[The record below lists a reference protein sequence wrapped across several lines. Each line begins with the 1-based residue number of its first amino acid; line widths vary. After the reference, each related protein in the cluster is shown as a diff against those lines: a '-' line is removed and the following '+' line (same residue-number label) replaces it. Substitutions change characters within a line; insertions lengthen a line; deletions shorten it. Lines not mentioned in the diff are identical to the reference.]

1 MIEESVVVEREGV
14 AGRDCVA
21 DGVEEEVGEDSQTA
35 TCLSCTVMSDMG
47 WHRKREVVVQPSA
60 TTAVVTPTAAVV
72 VSLALVVGY
81 CVVEERYICQS
92 SRYRCGP

>member
-1 MIEESVVVEREGV
+1 MVEREVV
-14 AGRDCVA
+14 AGKDCAA
-21 DGVEEEVGEDSQTA
+21 DGVEEVVGEDSQTA
-35 TCLSCTVMSDMG
+35 TCLSCTVTSDMG
-47 WHRKREVVVQPSA
+47 WHKMREVVVQPSA
-60 TTAVVTPTAAVV
+60 TTAAVTPTAAIV